1 MIQEF
6 TIENTFSIKTAQTI
20 SFEAADTHLD
30 DIHYCSIPTG
40 KKLLKLAAI
49 YGPNASGKTNII
61 EAWDFYFQFI
71 LDSFTSLSPNEH
83 TGFIPFMFDD
93 STQKMPGRF
102 ELKFYIEDVKYEY
115 TISLDKQYVH
125 TETLFSS
132 PKGQRKLL
140 YERKFT
146 EKGNAPYEWKW
157 GDNLTGDKKKIAEST
172 RGNTTFLNTAAQFAH
187 PELSKIH
194 KWMTSI
200 YLPPV
205 YPSSQGLIEYTVDYI
220 ENNEKKK
227 QNIIDFLT
235 HSDLGHI
242 SDIIVKEEAIPDVV
256 VRGLPKK
263 IRAELQNSEGK
274 YTVKKILLSHSYG
287 NDYELPFGQESRG
300 TQRFFELAGPLF
312 KLLESSKLLCIDELE
327 SSLHQELT
335 EFFLKTFLENS
346 TCSQM
351 LFTTHNLDLLDSEL
365 LLDSKLLVND
375 GIWFAEKAKDGS
387 SEYSS
392 FIEYKGI
399 RKDASRKKL
408 YEAGKFGAI
417 PNVSDFLVE

>member
-30 DIHYCSIPTG
+30 DIHYCSIPTE

-61 EAWDFYFQFI
+61 NALNFYFQFV
-71 LDSFTSLSPNEH
+71 LYSFSSLSPNER
-83 TGFIPFMFDD
+83 TGFIPFMFDA

-102 ELKFYIEDVKYEY
+102 ELKFYIENIKYEY
-115 TISLDKQYVH
+115 AISLDKQYVH

-200 YLPPV
+200 YFPPIYPLP
-205 YPSSQGLIEYTVDYI
+205 QGLARYTIDCIE
-220 ENNEKKK
+220 ENKKMK
-227 QNIIDFLT
+227 SNIINFLA
-235 HSDLGHI
+235 HSDFGHI
-242 SDIIVKEEAIPDVV
+242 NDIVIEEQELPDSFVN
-256 VRGLPKK
+256 RLSQKAK
-263 IRAELQNSEGK
+263 AELQNPQGK
-274 YTVKKILLSHSYG
+274 YTTKSVSFLHSYEKSYG
-287 NDYELPFGQESRG
+287 LPLELESRG

-312 KLLESSKLLCIDELE
+312 ELLESSKLLCIDELE

-365 LLDSKLLVND
+365 LTDD
-375 GIWFAEKAKDGS
+375 GVWFAEKAEDGG

-392 FIEYKGI
+392 IIEYKGI
-399 RKDASRKKL
+399 RKKVSRKKL
-408 YEAGKFGAI
+408 YKAGKFGAI
-417 PNVSDFLVE
+417 PIVSDFSVEYK